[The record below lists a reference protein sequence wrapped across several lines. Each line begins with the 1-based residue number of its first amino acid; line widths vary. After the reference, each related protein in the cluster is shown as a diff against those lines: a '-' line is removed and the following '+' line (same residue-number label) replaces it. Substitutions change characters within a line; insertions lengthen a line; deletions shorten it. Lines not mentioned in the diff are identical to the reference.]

1 MKIERDSLATI
12 DFEGLEIRDYTA
24 GVEVSSS
31 VAEVIVPASARHRRA
46 WSKRSDKYYYV
57 LEGRLSFTVG
67 VTTLDLAVGDCCI
80 VRKGN
85 RFSYGNPTGERAKVL
100 LVHTPRFDLA
110 EEVFEDEP
118 SSPKWTGARGS

>member
-1 MKIERDSLATI
+1 MKIERESLRPI
-12 DFEGLEIRDYTA
+12 DFEGLAIRDYTA

-31 VAEVIVPASARHRRA
+31 VAEITVPAGGRHRRA

-57 LEGRLSFTVG
+57 LEGSLSFTLG
-67 VTTLDLAVGDCCI
+67 VQTLELVVGDCCI
-80 VRKGN
+80 VPKGN

-100 LVHTPRFDLA
+100 LVHTPSFDLA

-118 SSPKWTGARGS
+118 SSSSGD

>member
-1 MKIERDSLATI
+1 MKIERDSLQPF
-12 DFEGLEIRDYTA
+12 DFEGLEMRDYTA

-31 VAEVIVPASARHRRA
+31 VAEITIPAGARHRRA

-57 LEGRLSFTVG
+57 LEGSLSFTVG
-67 VTTLDLAVGDCCI
+67 VTTLDLTVGDCCI
-80 VRKGN
+80 VRKGE
-85 RFSYGNPTGERAKVL
+85 RFSYCNPTEVRAKVL

-118 SSPKWTGARGS
+118 GSSSENQSRS